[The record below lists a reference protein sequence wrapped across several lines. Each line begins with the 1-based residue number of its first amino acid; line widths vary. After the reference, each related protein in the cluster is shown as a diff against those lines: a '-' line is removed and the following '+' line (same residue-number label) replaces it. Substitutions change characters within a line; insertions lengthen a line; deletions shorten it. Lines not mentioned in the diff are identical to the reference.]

1 MDCSLRFYYKYISNI
16 RETNDFTYEIQK
28 PDFGKI
34 THKALEI
41 LYSDVVKKNN
51 GNISHNDFFVI
62 KNSISGAI
70 NKVIKSHFNLK
81 K

>member
-51 GNISHNDFFVI
+51 
-62 KNSISGAI
+62 KAI
-70 NKVIKSHFNLK
+70 
-81 K
+81 